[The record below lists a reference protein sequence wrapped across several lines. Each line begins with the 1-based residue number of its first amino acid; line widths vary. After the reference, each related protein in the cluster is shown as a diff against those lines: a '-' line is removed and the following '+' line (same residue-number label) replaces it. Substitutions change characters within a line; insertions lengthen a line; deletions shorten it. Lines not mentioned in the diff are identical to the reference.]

1 MKRIMIALLL
11 LGTIVAAGCG
21 PKAEPLTTAP
31 ALDQAANE
39 QVADEVA
46 AYIAEID
53 AIDQELQD
61 DDLDTVEQD
70 LENVDW

>member
-21 PKAEPLTTAP
+21 QKAESQATPP

-39 QVADEVA
+39 QVANEVA
-46 AYIAEID
+46 ADIAEID
-53 AIDQELQD
+53 AIDEELQN